1 MKDKIKEIIL
11 QYCDGSYMKRFAY
24 DDLDNMVNRIITT
37 TEVKENDFID
47 RVSESF
53 NEELRRKFF
62 KECTHTRDDKG
73 RTASLIRIIDLAPH
87 DLFEWF
93 KSNVR

>member
-47 RVSESF
+47 GVV
-53 NEELRRKFF
+53 N
-62 KECTHTRDDKG
+62 CDD
-73 RTASLIRIIDLAPH
+73 IDHNLYINYDGDCGACGGSV
-87 DLFEWF
+87 
-93 KSNVR
+93 KK